1 MRPKMRLTK
10 RGDDENTLSDDDIE
24 AMFGDDEEPEP
35 LGSLVDDET
44 DDDGEGLA
52 PDDLEEPEP
61 IPQVFTADD
70 TGDDDFDDD
79 DEDEGEDESRGS
91 IIKIIAAVVV
101 AVVIGLGGGALFLRD
116 TVISMIPATEGIYSA
131 IGLADDSLGAGLSIK
146 DVKSTRENI
155 AGNDAL
161 VVRGV
166 VANISDRERPVPALE
181 LQLTDLEGNI
191 VQTATTVPLKTS
203 LTTGDQIGFKF
214 QVDKP
219 NSFAQRIKV
228 TFQEAKEGAAQ

>member
-1 MRPKMRLTK
+1 MKNRSLWA
-10 RGDDENTLSDDDIE
+10 LS
-24 AMFGDDEEPEP
+24 
-35 LGSLVDDET
+35 LDDET

-70 TGDDDFDDD
+70 TGDEDFDDDDD

-219 NSFAQRIKV
+219 NSFARRIKV

>member
-1 MRPKMRLTK
+1 M
-10 RGDDENTLSDDDIE
+10 
-24 AMFGDDEEPEP
+24 
-35 LGSLVDDET
+35 
-44 DDDGEGLA
+44 
-52 PDDLEEPEP
+52 
-61 IPQVFTADD
+61 
-70 TGDDDFDDD
+70 
-79 DEDEGEDESRGS
+79 
-91 IIKIIAAVVV
+91 

-181 LQLTDLEGNI
+181 LLLTDLEGNV

-219 NSFAQRIKV
+219 NSFARRIKV
-228 TFQEAKEGAAQ
+228 TFKEAKEGAAH